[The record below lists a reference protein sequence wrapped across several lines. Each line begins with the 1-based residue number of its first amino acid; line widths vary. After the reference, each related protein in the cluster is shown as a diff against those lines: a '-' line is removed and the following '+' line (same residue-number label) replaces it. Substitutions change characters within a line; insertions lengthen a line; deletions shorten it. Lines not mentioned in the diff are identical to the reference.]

1 VPVWM
6 VWGELDRPAPLAAA
20 QKALD
25 YFPNATLRVVS
36 GAGHLLEG
44 NLEES
49 VSQAVAEALRQ

>member
-1 VPVWM
+1 M